1 MHAAPSSGRSARG
14 KLAEIA
20 TERQRVPEPRRNR
33 DRIGPFPPCI
43 MPLAVSRPDLELAVV
58 GAGVMGR
65 GIAQIAAQAGIR
77 VLLHD
82 NRPGAARDAKES
94 VSGQLA
100 RLAEKGRLDRDA
112 VARAKANL
120 VIADSLAALSACPIV
135 IEAVVEDLKAKR
147 ELFAALEAIVAEDC
161 LMASNTSSFSI
172 TAIAAACKRPERVA
186 GFHFFNPVPLMK
198 VVEVVDGLLTA
209 PWVGEAL
216 AGLALRFG
224 HRPVRAKD
232 TPGFIVNH
240 AGRGYGT
247 EALRIFGEGI
257 AEFHEIDR
265 ILRDCAGFRLGPFEL
280 FDLTGLDVSHPVM
293 ESIYRQYYEEPRYR
307 PSPLTGQRVNAGL
320 LGRKSGRGF
329 YRHEN
334 GSQEAIPEAPAPS
347 ARPATV
353 WVGRSGLAAGL
364 TELLRGLGAHID
376 RGVRPAAQ
384 SLCLVAPLGD
394 DATTTALEEELDPA
408 RTLAVDCLFP
418 VEKRRT
424 LMTTPVTTPEMRAA
438 AHGLLS
444 GDGVPVTVIRDSPG
458 FVAQRTIAQIVN
470 IACDIAQ
477 QRIAQ
482 PADIDAA
489 VTLGLGY
496 PRGPPAWGDAIGPAK
511 MLGILQT
518 LDHFY
523 GDPRF
528 PANPWLNPPAPLA
541 GLLLTPE
548 ARDPPDISMN

>member
-1 MHAAPSSGRSARG
+1 
-14 KLAEIA
+14 
-20 TERQRVPEPRRNR
+20 
-33 DRIGPFPPCI
+33 
-43 MPLAVSRPDLELAVV
+43 MPLDVSRPDLTLAVI
-58 GAGVMGR
+58 GTGVMGR

-82 NRPGAARDAKES
+82 SRPGAARGAKES
-94 VSGQLA
+94 VSAQLA
-100 RLAEKGRLDRDA
+100 RLAEKGRLERDA
-112 VARAKANL
+112 VARAEANL
-120 VIADSLAALSACPIV
+120 VIADSREALSSCPIV
-135 IEAVVEDLKAKR
+135 IEAIVENLEAKR
-147 ELFAALEAIVAEDC
+147 ELFRALEEIVSGDC

-172 TAIAAACKRPERVA
+172 TAIAAACKRPERIA

-209 PWVGEAL
+209 PWAGEAL
-216 AGLALRFG
+216 AALALRCG
-224 HRPVRAKD
+224 HKPVRAKD

-247 EALRIFGEGI
+247 EALRILGEGI

-280 FDLTGLDVSHPVM
+280 LDLTGLDVSHPVM
-293 ESIYRQYYEEPRYR
+293 ESIYRQYYEEPRFR
-307 PSPLTGQRVNAGL
+307 PSPIAAQRVNAGL

-334 GSQEAIPEAPAPS
+334 GKQEAIPELPAPS
-347 ARPATV
+347 ARPASV
-353 WVGRSGLAAGL
+353 WVSRAGLGSKL
-364 TELLRGLGAHID
+364 TELLRSLGAHID

-418 VEKRRT
+418 TEKRRT
-424 LMTTPVTTPEMRAA
+424 LMSTSVTTPEIRAA

-444 GDGVPVTVIRDSPG
+444 GDGVPVTVIHDSPG
-458 FVAQRTIAQIVN
+458 FVAQRVIAQVVN
-470 IACDIAQ
+470 IASDIAQ
-477 QRIAQ
+477 QRIAS
-482 PADIDAA
+482 PADIDSA

-496 PRGPPAWGDAIGPAK
+496 PQGPLAWGDAIGPGTV
-511 MLGILQT
+511 LDILEA
-518 LDHFY
+518 LYEFY
-523 GDPRF
+523 GDPRYR
-528 PANPWLNPPAPLA
+528 PSPWLKRRAWLGVSLLA
-541 GLLLTPE
+541 LE
-548 ARDPPDISMN
+548 S

>member
-1 MHAAPSSGRSARG
+1 
-14 KLAEIA
+14 
-20 TERQRVPEPRRNR
+20 
-33 DRIGPFPPCI
+33 

-58 GAGVMGR
+58 GAGIMGR

-82 NRPGAARDAKES
+82 NRPG
-94 VSGQLA
+94 
-100 RLAEKGRLDRDA
+100 
-112 VARAKANL
+112 
-120 VIADSLAALSACPIV
+120 
-135 IEAVVEDLKAKR
+135 VEDLKAKR

-496 PRGPPAWGDAIGPAK
+496 PRGPLAWGDAIGPARI
-511 MLGILQT
+511 LGILQT
-518 LDHFY
+518 LYDFY
-523 GDPRF
+523 GDPRYR
-528 PANPWLNPPAPLA
+528 ASPWLKRRARL
-541 GLLLTPE
+541 GVSLLTPE
-548 ARDPPDISMN
+548 A